1 MDRLGKYEVTEVLG
15 KGAMGVVYKAFDP
28 NIRRTV
34 AIKTIR
40 KELIEDERGSSML
53 ARFKNEAQAAGRL
66 SHPGIVGVHE
76 YGEEGDLAYIA
87 MEYVQGN
94 SLREYFNRGT
104 RFEIRDVVSITAQLL
119 DALAYAHEQ
128 GVWHRD
134 IKPANL
140 IIMTSGKLKIADFGI
155 ARIDSSNLTQIGAVM
170 GTPGYMAPEQ
180 YAGTD
185 VDWRADIFASGVVLY
200 QLLCGIKPFAG
211 STEAVA
217 YKVCYETPAPPSHV
231 DAGRA
236 PGAFDAVI
244 ARAIEKKPVK
254 RFQNANEFRAA
265 LLDAYAA
272 PVSPTVSEET
282 IMTEVVAT
290 TIRIEPTSPSNV
302 SNPSNPSHPSQPRTD
317 PSSPSGSKTTQ
328 PPPGWDPAVLKAIE
342 GHLAR
347 FVGPVA
353 KVMLK
358 RAALQTTDVDALYG
372 ILGEQLTGAEE
383 QKQFLATRARLPG
396 APPPKPLASTRT
408 VAIEA
413 GTMLAAKAAGAPL
426 TADVIAQATRK
437 LTEYVGPIA
446 KVLVKKAAG
455 QASTSRQFYLL
466 LAESLGTEAE
476 RAKFLNEVG
485 AGH

>member
-1 MDRLGKYEVTEVLG
+1 MATVDRLGKYEVTEVLG

-40 KELIEDERGSSML
+40 KELIEDDRGHSLL

-66 SHPGIVGVHE
+66 AHPGIVGVHE
-76 YGEEGDLAYIA
+76 YGDEGDLAYIA

-104 RFEIRDVVSITAQLL
+104 RFETRDVVSITAQLL

-140 IIMTSGKLKIADFGI
+140 IIMTNGRLKIADFGI

-180 YAGTD
+180 YAGQD

-200 QLLCGIKPFAG
+200 QLLCGVKPFAG

-217 YKVCYETPAPPSHV
+217 YKVCYEHPPLPSQVDLGRVPA
-231 DAGRA
+231 AY
-236 PGAFDAVI
+236 DAVV
-244 ARAIEKKPVK
+244 AKAIEKKPVK
-254 RFQNANEFRAA
+254 RFQNTNEFRAA
-265 LLDAYAA
+265 LLAAYAA
-272 PVSPTVSEET
+272 PLSPTVSEET
-282 IMTEVVAT
+282 IITEIIPT
-290 TIRIEPTSPSNV
+290 TIRVEPTSPSNA
-302 SNPSNPSHPSQPRTD
+302 SHSTPNDGTPSTP
-317 PSSPSGSKTTQ
+317 KTTQ

-342 GHLAR
+342 GNLAR

-358 RAALQTTDVDALYG
+358 RAALQTTDVDSVYG
-372 ILGEQLTGAEE
+372 ILGEQLTGADE
-383 QKQFLATRARLPG
+383 QKQFLATRAKVPG
-396 APPPKPLASTRT
+396 APPPKALASTRT

-426 TADVIAQATRK
+426 TADMIALATRK
-437 LTEYVGPIA
+437 LTIYVGPIA
-446 KVLVKKAAG
+446 KVIVKKAAG

-466 LAESLGTEAE
+466 LADSLSSDAE
-476 RAKFLNEVG
+476 RAKFLDELG

>member
-1 MDRLGKYEVTEVLG
+1 MV
-15 KGAMGVVYKAFDP
+15 
-28 NIRRTV
+28 
-34 AIKTIR
+34 
-40 KELIEDERGSSML
+40 SSWC
-53 ARFKNEAQAAGRL
+53 
-66 SHPGIVGVHE
+66 SC
-76 YGEEGDLAYIA
+76 
-87 MEYVQGN
+87 
-94 SLREYFNRGT
+94 ST
-104 RFEIRDVVSITAQLL
+104 RSQH
-119 DALAYAHEQ
+119 AHEQ

-180 YAGTD
+180 YVGAD
-185 VDWRADIFASGVVLY
+185 VDWRADIFAAGVVLY
-200 QLLCGIKPFAG
+200 QLLTRRA
-211 STEAVA
+211 AVRR
-217 YKVCYETPAPPSHV
+217 V
-231 DAGRA
+231 DRERSRTRSATRAAAAVAGRA
-236 PGAFDAVI
+236 STACPSAYDAVV
-244 ARAIEKKPVK
+244 ARAIEKKPEE
-254 RFQNANEFRAA
+254 RFQNANEFRSA

-282 IMTEVVAT
+282 IITEIVAT
-290 TIRIEPTSPSNV
+290 TIRIEPTSPS
-302 SNPSNPSHPSQPRTD
+302 QGRTR
-317 PSSPSGSKTTQ
+317 PTCRSRAPTAARLRAVKTTH

-353 KVMLK
+353 RVMLK
-358 RAALQTTDVDALYG
+358 RAALQTTDVDSVYG
-372 ILGEQLTGAEE
+372 ILGEQLSGAEE
-383 QKQFLATRARLPG
+383 QKAFLATRTKLPG

-413 GTMLAAKAAGAPL
+413 GTLLAAKAAGAPL
-426 TADVIAQATRK
+426 TADMIAAATRK

-446 KVLVKKAAG
+446 KVIVKKAAG

-466 LAESLGTEAE
+466 LADSLTTEAE
-476 RAKFLNEVG
+476 RAKFLDELG

>member
-1 MDRLGKYEVTEVLG
+1 MATMDRLGKYEVTEVLG

-34 AIKTIR
+34 AIKTVR
-40 KELIEDERGSSML
+40 KELIEDDRGASLL

-66 SHPGIVGVHE
+66 AHPGIVGVHE
-76 YGEEGDLAYIA
+76 YGEDGELAYIA

-104 RFEIRDVVSITAQLL
+104 RFEVRDVVSITAQLL

-140 IIMTSGKLKIADFGI
+140 IIMMNGKLKIADFGI

-185 VDWRADIFASGVVLY
+185 VDWRSDIFASGVVLY

-217 YKVCYETPAPPSHV
+217 YKVCYETPPPPSHV
-231 DAGRA
+231 DAARA
-236 PGAFDAVI
+236 PGAYDGVI
-244 ARAIEKKPVK
+244 ARAIEKKPAK

-272 PVSPTVSEET
+272 PLSPTVSEET
-282 IMTEVVAT
+282 IITEIVAT
-290 TIRIEPTSPSNV
+290 TIRIEPTSPSNA
-302 SNPSNPSHPSQPRTD
+302 SQPRTD
-317 PSSPSGSKTTQ
+317 GSAPSGAKTTQ
-328 PPPGWDPAVLKAIE
+328 PPPGWDPGLLKVIE

-358 RAALQTTDVDALYG
+358 RAALQTTDVDSLYG
-372 ILGEQLTGAEE
+372 ILGEQLTAAEE
-383 QKQFLATRARLPG
+383 QKQFLATRTKLPG

-426 TADVIAQATRK
+426 TADMIAAATRK

-446 KVLVKKAAG
+446 KVIVKKAAG

-466 LAESLGTEAE
+466 LADSVANEAE
-476 RAKFLNEVG
+476 RARFLDELG

>member
-1 MDRLGKYEVTEVLG
+1 MATVDRLGKYEVTEVLG

-40 KELIEDERGSSML
+40 KELIEDERGTSML

-76 YGEEGDLAYIA
+76 YGEEGELAYIA

-104 RFEIRDVVSITAQLL
+104 RFETRDVVSITAQLL
-119 DALAYAHEQ
+119 DGLAYAHEQ

-140 IIMTSGKLKIADFGI
+140 IIMTNGRLKIADFGI

-200 QLLCGIKPFAG
+200 QLLCGVKPFAG

-217 YKVCYETPAPPSHV
+217 YKVCYETPPMPSQV
-231 DAGRA
+231 DIERV
-236 PGAFDAVI
+236 PGAYDAVV
-244 ARAIEKKPVK
+244 ARALEKKPAK

-265 LLDAYAA
+265 VLDAYAA
-272 PVSPTVSEET
+272 PLSPTVSEET
-282 IMTEVVAT
+282 IITEIVPT
-290 TIRIEPTSPSNV
+290 TIRIEPTSPSHA
-302 SNPSNPSHPSQPRTD
+302 SHPSGG
-317 PSSPSGSKTTQ
+317 SAPSGSGVGAKTTQ

-342 GHLAR
+342 GYLAR

-358 RAALQTTDVDALYG
+358 RAALQTTDVDSVYG
-372 ILGEQLTGAEE
+372 ILGEQLNGADE
-383 QKQFLATRARLPG
+383 QKAFLATRAKLPG

-426 TADVIAQATRK
+426 TADMIAMATRK

-446 KVLVKKAAG
+446 KVIVKKAAG

-466 LAESLGTEAE
+466 LADSLSSDAE
-476 RAKFLNEVG
+476 RTKFLDELG
-485 AGH
+485 AGR

>member
-1 MDRLGKYEVTEVLG
+1 VDRLGKYEVTEVLG

-40 KELIEDERGSSML
+40 KELIEDDRGHSLL

-104 RFEIRDVVSITAQLL
+104 RFETRDVVSITAQLL
-119 DALAYAHEQ
+119 DGLAYAHEQ

-200 QLLCGIKPFAG
+200 QLLCGVKPFAG

-217 YKVCYETPAPPSHV
+217 YKVCYETPPMPSHV
-231 DAGRA
+231 DIGRA
-236 PGAFDAVI
+236 PGAYDAVV
-244 ARAIEKKPVK
+244 ARAIEKKPAK
-254 RFQNANEFRAA
+254 RFQNANEFRSA

-282 IMTEVVAT
+282 IITEIVPT
-290 TIRIEPTSPSNV
+290 TIRIEPTSPS
-302 SNPSNPSHPSQPRTD
+302 HASQPRTD
-317 PSSPSGSKTTQ
+317 GSTPSGAKTTQ
-328 PPPGWDPAVLKAIE
+328 PPPGWDPEVLKTIE

-358 RAALQTTDVDALYG
+358 RAALQSTDVDSVYG
-372 ILGEQLTGAEE
+372 ILGEQLSGAEE
-383 QKQFLATRARLPG
+383 QKAFLATRAKLPG
-396 APPPKPLASTRT
+396 ALPSKPLASTRT

-426 TADVIAQATRK
+426 TADMIAAATRK

-446 KVLVKKAAG
+446 KVIVKKAAG

-466 LAESLGTEAE
+466 LADSLTTEAE
-476 RAKFLNEVG
+476 RTKFLDELG
-485 AGH
+485 AGR

>member
-1 MDRLGKYEVTEVLG
+1 MATVDRLGKYEVTEVLG

-40 KELIEDERGSSML
+40 KELIEDDRGTSML

-104 RFEIRDVVSITAQLL
+104 RFETRDVVSITAQLL

-140 IIMTSGKLKIADFGI
+140 IIMTSGRLKIADFGI

-200 QLLCGIKPFAG
+200 QLLCGVKPFAG

-217 YKVCYETPAPPSHV
+217 YKVCYETPPMPSQV
-231 DAGRA
+231 DIERA
-236 PGAFDAVI
+236 PSTYDAVV
-244 ARAIEKKPVK
+244 ARAIEKKPAK

-282 IMTEVVAT
+282 IITEIVAT
-290 TIRIEPTSPSNV
+290 TIRIEPTSPSQQ
-302 SNPSNPSHPSQPRTD
+302 SQPRTD
-317 PSSPSGSKTTQ
+317 SGAPSGSGAKTTQ
-328 PPPGWDPAVLKAIE
+328 PPPGWDPAVLMAIE

-358 RAALQTTDVDALYG
+358 RAALQTTDVDSVYG
-372 ILGEQLTGAEE
+372 ILGEQLTGDAE
-383 QKQFLATRARLPG
+383 QKAFLATRAKLPG

-426 TADVIAQATRK
+426 TADMIAMATRK

-446 KVLVKKAAG
+446 KVIVKKAAG

-466 LAESLGTEAE
+466 LADSLTTEAE
-476 RAKFLNEVG
+476 RAKFLDELG
-485 AGH
+485 AGR

>member
-1 MDRLGKYEVTEVLG
+1 MATVDRLGKYEVTEVLG

-40 KELIEDERGSSML
+40 KELIEDDRGHSLL

-104 RFEIRDVVSITAQLL
+104 RFETRDVVSVTAQLL

-140 IIMTSGKLKIADFGI
+140 IIMTNGRLKIADFGI

-200 QLLCGIKPFAG
+200 QLLCGVKPFAG

-217 YKVCYETPAPPSHV
+217 YKVCYETPPMPSQV
-231 DAGRA
+231 DIERA
-236 PGAFDAVI
+236 PSAYDAVV

-254 RFQNANEFRAA
+254 RFQNANEFRSA

-282 IMTEVVAT
+282 IITEVVPT
-290 TIRIEPTSPSNV
+290 TIRIEPTSPSHA
-302 SNPSNPSHPSQPRTD
+302 SHPSQPRTD
-317 PSSPSGSKTTQ
+317 SSSPSGVGVKTTQ
-328 PPPGWDPAVLKAIE
+328 PPPGWDPVVLKAIE

-358 RAALQTTDVDALYG
+358 RAALQTTDIDSAYG

-383 QKQFLATRARLPG
+383 QKVFLATRAKLPG
-396 APPPKPLASTRT
+396 APPAKPLASTRT

-413 GTMLAAKAAGAPL
+413 GTMLAAKASGAPL
-426 TADVIAQATRK
+426 TADMIAMATRK

-446 KVLVKKAAG
+446 KVIVKKAAG

-466 LAESLGTEAE
+466 LADSLTSESE
-476 RAKFLNEVG
+476 RAKFLDELG

>member
-1 MDRLGKYEVTEVLG
+1 MATVDRLGKYEVTEVLG

-40 KELIEDERGSSML
+40 KELIEDDRGHSLL

-104 RFEIRDVVSITAQLL
+104 RFETRDVVSITAQLL
-119 DALAYAHEQ
+119 DGLAYAHEQ

-140 IIMTSGKLKIADFGI
+140 IIMTNGRLKIADFGI

-185 VDWRADIFASGVVLY
+185 VDWRADIFAAGVVLY
-200 QLLCGIKPFAG
+200 QLLCGVKPFAG

-217 YKVCYETPAPPSHV
+217 YKVCYETPPMPSNV
-231 DAGRA
+231 DVERA
-236 PGAFDAVI
+236 PGAYDAVV
-244 ARAIEKKPVK
+244 ARAIDKKPAK
-254 RFQNANEFRAA
+254 RFQNANEFRSA

-272 PVSPTVSEET
+272 PLSPTVSEET
-282 IMTEVVAT
+282 IITEIVAT
-290 TIRIEPTSPSNV
+290 TIRIEPTSPS
-302 SNPSNPSHPSQPRTD
+302 HASQP
-317 PSSPSGSKTTQ
+317 SSGSAPSGSGAKTTQ
-328 PPPGWDPAVLKAIE
+328 PPPGWDPSVLKAIE

-358 RAALQTTDVDALYG
+358 RAALQTTDVDSVYG
-372 ILGEQLTGAEE
+372 ILGEQLSGADE
-383 QKQFLATRARLPG
+383 QKAFLATRAKLPG

-426 TADVIAQATRK
+426 TADMIAMATRK

-446 KVLVKKAAG
+446 KVIVKKAAG

-466 LAESLGTEAE
+466 LADSLTTEAE
-476 RAKFLNEVG
+476 RAKFLDELG
-485 AGH
+485 AGR

>member
-1 MDRLGKYEVTEVLG
+1 MATIDRLGKYQVTEVLG

-40 KELIEDERGSSML
+40 KELIEEDRGTTML

-66 SHPGIVGVHE
+66 AHPGIVGVHE

-140 IIMTSGKLKIADFGI
+140 IIMISGKLKIADFGI

-180 YAGTD
+180 YSGTD

-200 QLLCGIKPFAG
+200 QLLCGVKPFAG

-217 YKVCYETPAPPSHV
+217 YKVCYETPPPPSHV
-231 DAGRA
+231 DAERA

-244 ARAIEKKPVK
+244 ARAIDKKPAK
-254 RFQNANEFRAA
+254 RYQNANDFRAG

-282 IMTEVVAT
+282 IITEIVAT

-302 SNPSNPSHPSQPRTD
+302 SQPRTD
-317 PSSPSGSKTTQ
+317 GTPSAKTTQ
-328 PPPGWDPAVLKAIE
+328 PPPGWDPAVLKLVE

-358 RAALQTTDVDALYG
+358 RAALQTTDADSLYG
-372 ILGEQLTGAEE
+372 ILGEQLSGAEE
-383 QKQFLATRARLPG
+383 QKAFLATRAKLPG
-396 APPPKPLASTRT
+396 APPPKSHASTRT

-413 GTMLAAKAAGAPL
+413 GTMLAARAAGAPL

-446 KVLVKKAAG
+446 KVIVKKAAG

-466 LAESLGTEAE
+466 LADSVANEAE
-476 RAKFLNEVG
+476 RAKFLDELG
-485 AGH
+485 AGR

>member
-1 MDRLGKYEVTEVLG
+1 MATLDRLGKYQITEVLG

-28 NIRRTV
+28 NIRRAV

-40 KELIEDERGSSML
+40 KELIEDDRGNSML

-76 YGEEGDLAYIA
+76 YGEDGDLAYIA

-104 RFEIRDVVSITAQLL
+104 RFEIRDAVSITAQLL

-200 QLLCGIKPFAG
+200 QLLCGVKPFAG

-217 YKVCYETPAPPSHV
+217 YKVCYETPPLPSQV
-231 DAGRA
+231 DLERVPAA
-236 PGAFDAVI
+236 YDAVV
-244 ARAIEKKPVK
+244 ARAIEKKPAK
-254 RFQNANEFRAA
+254 RFQNANEFRSAV
-265 LLDAYAA
+265 LDAYAA
-272 PVSPTVSEET
+272 PLCPTVSEET
-282 IMTEVVAT
+282 IITEIVPT
-290 TIRIEPTSPSNV
+290 TIRIEPTSPSNI
-302 SNPSNPSHPSQPRTD
+302 SHVSQPQTD
-317 PSSPSGSKTTQ
+317 GTPSAPKTTT
-328 PPPGWDPAVLKAIE
+328 PPPGWDPAVLKSIE
-342 GHLAR
+342 SHLAR

-353 KVMLK
+353 RVMLK
-358 RAALQTTDVDALYG
+358 RAALQTTDVDSVYG
-372 ILGEQLTGAEE
+372 ILGEQLSGVEE
-383 QKQFLATRARLPG
+383 QKQFLATRTKLAG

-426 TADVIAQATRK
+426 TADMIATATRK

-446 KVLVKKAAG
+446 KVIVKKAAG

-466 LAESLGTEAE
+466 LADSLSTEAE
-476 RAKFLNEVG
+476 RAKFLDELG